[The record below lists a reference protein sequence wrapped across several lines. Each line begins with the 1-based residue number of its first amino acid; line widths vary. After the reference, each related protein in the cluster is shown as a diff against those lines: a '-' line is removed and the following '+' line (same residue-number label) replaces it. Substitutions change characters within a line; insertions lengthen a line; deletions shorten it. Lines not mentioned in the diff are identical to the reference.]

1 MNPASQPGLKPGL
14 TPGFLAVV
22 RRECAWL
29 FHDRVALLLIFGVPL
44 FAFVVL
50 TAVFSHPV
58 IRHLGVSVVDE
69 DRSDAS
75 RALVEYVAASPSLQ
89 IVGRSGTL
97 SSAVQ
102 DIRSGKAISAIYVPS
117 NFERDLKA
125 GRRPQVV
132 GFYNQQFLT
141 AAGIASSGLS
151 DTLSAAAAV
160 AAPAK
165 HAAPAPASIGTL
177 PGETIALVNP
187 QKNYAQFLLR
197 ALLPMIIHVV
207 ITLAAGYSVGSEF
220 RRRDARAWLESAG
233 GDPVVALVGKLAP
246 LFGIFVLIMLAE
258 PFFLEGVLEI
268 PFHGDV
274 PLMVAAGSLL
284 IIAHLALG
292 ALLQLVAG
300 DLATGLG
307 FAGLFVSPAFGY
319 AGVGF
324 PTIGMNAFAQVWSAI
339 LPLRWYMAI
348 LLGQAARG
356 LPVADSAFPFAALA
370 GLTLLYGSL
379 ALLRMA
385 SLTRKGRF
393 ATVASPEQVET
404 SGTPRGVGGAFAAE
418 WRRVLGMRSA
428 FSLLFLAPL
437 VYGIYYPQP
446 YLNQILRKLP
456 IAVVDNDLSDLS
468 RQIVETLDASGALS
482 VAVRAPTLADARAAI
497 DRRKAF
503 AAVEIPPGAE
513 RDMLKGLTVH
523 IPIYADATYLFIFR
537 STASGVAAALNTL
550 TSDLVS
556 RGARSDG
563 SLVKAKLASLSPA
576 DVLLQP
582 IFNPVG
588 GYASY
593 IVPAAFILILQQT
606 LLIGAAMLT
615 RTALAQGGGA
625 FAGVFGRG
633 IAHLTIYLPAVA
645 LYLIVL
651 PRFYGF
657 STLGHL
663 PELFALAT
671 VFLLATSFM
680 GQAVGA
686 WFTRPENATLLLLA
700 TSLPQFFTMGFAW
713 PREAVPETA
722 QALGRIF
729 PADFAIDGLVRIN
742 QLGASIWE
750 VSHDWLGLWCLAP
763 IYFVLAV
770 ISALAVKRRHAHAQ
784 G

>member
-1 MNPASQPGLKPGL
+1 MKLASKPGFWL
-14 TPGFLAVV
+14 VA
-22 RRECAWL
+22 RRECRWL
-29 FHDRVALLLIFGVPL
+29 IGDRVALLLILGVPL

-50 TAVFSHPV
+50 TTVFSHPV
-58 IRHLGVSVVDE
+58 IRHLGVTVVDM

-75 RALVEYVAASPSLQ
+75 RALVEYVAASPSLN
-89 IVGRSGTL
+89 IVDRSGTL
-97 SSAVQ
+97 STAVQ
-102 DIRSGKAISAIYVPS
+102 DIRSGKAISAIYIPP
-117 NFERDLKA
+117 NFERDLQA
-125 GRRPQVV
+125 GRRPQLV

-141 AAGIASSGLS
+141 PSGIASSGLS
-151 DTLSAAAAV
+151 DALSAAAAA
-160 AAPAK
+160 AAPANR
-165 HAAPAPASIGTL
+165 AAPAPTSIGQLT
-177 PGETIALVNP
+177 GETIALVNP

-197 ALLPMIIHVV
+197 TLLPMIIHVV

-220 RRRDARAWLESAG
+220 RRRNAREWLESAG

-246 LFGIFVLIMLAE
+246 LFGIFVLIMFAE
-258 PFFLEGVLEI
+258 PFFLEGVLQI
-268 PFHGDV
+268 PFKGDV
-274 PLMVAAGSLL
+274 PLMVAAACLL
-284 IIAHLALG
+284 IIAYLALG
-292 ALLQLVAG
+292 ALLQLLAR

-307 FAGLFVSPAFGY
+307 LAGLIASPAFGY

-324 PTIGMNAFAQVWSAI
+324 PTIGMNTFAQVWSAI
-339 LPLRWYMAI
+339 LPLRWYMAV

-356 LPVADSAFPFAALA
+356 LPVADSAVPFAALA
-370 GLTLLYGSL
+370 GLALLYAVL

-385 SLTRKGRF
+385 SLTRQGWFEK
-393 ATVASPEQVET
+393 AAAPEQSEI
-404 SGTPRGVGGAFAAE
+404 GETPRGVGGAFTAE
-418 WRRVLGMRSA
+418 WRRVLGTRSA
-428 FSLLFLAPL
+428 FTLLFLAPL
-437 VYGIYYPQP
+437 IYGIYYPQP

-482 VAVRAPTLADARAAI
+482 VAVRVRTLAEARTAI
-497 DRRKAF
+497 DRGKAF

-513 RDMLKGLTVH
+513 RDMLKGITVH
-523 IPIYADATYLFIFR
+523 IPIYADATYLFMFR
-537 STASGVAAALNTL
+537 STASGVAAAVSTL
-550 TSDLVS
+550 TSELVS

-593 IVPAAFILILQQT
+593 VVPAAFILILQQT

-615 RTALAQGGGA
+615 RAALAKGA
-625 FAGVFGRG
+625 GVFAGVLGRG
-633 IAHLTIYLPAVA
+633 VAHLTIYLPAVA

-686 WFTRPENATLLLLA
+686 WFTRPENATILLLA
-700 TSLPQFFTMGFAW
+700 TSLPQFFLAGFAW
-713 PREAVPETA
+713 PREAIPDA
-722 QALGRIF
+722 ALAFGRIF
-729 PADFAIDGLVRIN
+729 PADSAIDGLVRIN
-742 QLGASIWE
+742 QLGAGIWE
-750 VSHDWLGLWCLAP
+750 VAHDWLALWVLALA
-763 IYFVLAV
+763 YFALAV
-770 ISALAVKRRHAHAQ
+770 ISALAVKRRLNNAQ
-784 G
+784 A

>member
-1 MNPASQPGLKPGL
+1 MRLASK
-14 TPGFLAVV
+14 PGFLLVA
-22 RRECAWL
+22 RRECQWL

-50 TAVFSHPV
+50 TTVFSHPV
-58 IRHLGVSVVDE
+58 IRGLGVTVVDE
-69 DRSDAS
+69 DKSDAS
-75 RALVEYVAASPSLQ
+75 RALVEYVASSPSLK
-89 IVGRSGTL
+89 IVDRSGTL
-97 SSAVQ
+97 STAVQ
-102 DIRSGKAISAIYVPS
+102 DIRSGKAISAVYIPPD
-117 NFERDLKA
+117 FERDLKA
-125 GRRPQVV
+125 DRRPQVV

-151 DTLSAAAAV
+151 DALSAAAAV

-165 HAAPAPASIGTL
+165 RAAPAPASIGTMT
-177 PGETIALVNP
+177 GETIALVNP

-197 ALLPMIIHVV
+197 ALLPTIIHVV

-220 RRRDARAWLESAG
+220 RRRNAREWLESAG
-233 GDPVVALVGKLAP
+233 GDPVTALAGKLAP
-246 LFGIFVLIMLAE
+246 LFGIFFLIMLAE
-258 PFFLEGVLEI
+258 PLVLEGVLQV
-268 PFHGDV
+268 PFRGDL
-274 PLMVAAGSLL
+274 PLMIAAASLL
-284 IIAHLALG
+284 IIAYLSLG
-292 ALLQLVAG
+292 ALLQLLTG

-307 FAGLFVSPAFGY
+307 LAGLFASPAFGY

-339 LPLRWYMAI
+339 LPLRWYMAV

-356 LPVADSAFPFAALA
+356 LPVSDSAVPFAALA
-370 GLTLLYGSL
+370 GLTVLYAGL

-385 SLTRKGRF
+385 SLKRKGWF
-393 ATVASPEQVET
+393 EVARPAEPPET
-404 SGTPRGVGGAFAAE
+404 GGTPRGIGGAFTAE

-437 VYGIYYPQP
+437 IYGVYYPQP

-468 RQIVETLDASGALS
+468 RQMVETLDASGALS
-482 VAVRAPTLADARAAI
+482 VAVRARTVAEARTAI
-497 DRRKAF
+497 DRGEAF
-503 AAVEIPPGAE
+503 AAVEIPADTE
-513 RDMLKGLTVH
+513 RDVLKGITAH
-523 IPIYADATYLFIFR
+523 IPIYADATYLFMFR
-537 STASGVAAALNTL
+537 STASGVATAIGAL

-563 SLVKAKLASLSPA
+563 SLVKAKLASSSPA
-576 DVLLQP
+576 AVLLQP

-593 IVPAAFILILQQT
+593 IVPAAFVLILQQT

-615 RTALAQGGGA
+615 GTALAKGGGA
-625 FAGVFGRG
+625 FAGVLGRG
-633 IAHLTIYLPAVA
+633 VAHLTIYIPALA

-657 STLGHL
+657 SALGHL
-663 PELFALAT
+663 PQIFALAT

-680 GQAVGA
+680 GQAIGA

-700 TSLPQFFTMGFAW
+700 TSLPQFFTAGFAW
-713 PREAVPETA
+713 PREAIPDA
-722 QALGRIF
+722 AIALGRVF
-729 PADFAIDGLVRIN
+729 PADSAIDGLVRIN

-750 VSHDWLGLWCLAP
+750 VGHDWLGLWCLALV
-763 IYFVLAV
+763 YFALAV
-770 ISALAVKRRHAHAQ
+770 FSALAVRRSRRYAQ

>member
-1 MNPASQPGLKPGL
+1 MRLASK
-14 TPGFLAVV
+14 PGFLLVA
-22 RRECAWL
+22 RRECRWL

-50 TAVFSHPV
+50 TTVFSHPV
-58 IRHLGVSVVDE
+58 IRGLGVTVVDE

-75 RALVEYVAASPSLQ
+75 RALVEYVAASPSLK
-89 IVGRSGTL
+89 IVDRSGTL
-97 SSAVQ
+97 STAVQ
-102 DIRSGKAISAIYVPS
+102 DIRSGKAISAIRIPPD
-117 NFERDLKA
+117 FERDLKA
-125 GRRPQVV
+125 ERRPQVV

-141 AAGIASSGLS
+141 AAGIASSGLN
-151 DTLSAAAAV
+151 DALSAAAAV

-165 HAAPAPASIGTL
+165 RAARAPVSIGTITA
-177 PGETIALVNP
+177 ETIALVNP

-197 ALLPMIIHVV
+197 ALLPTIIHVV

-233 GDPVVALVGKLAP
+233 GNPIVALAGKLAP
-246 LFGIFVLIMLAE
+246 LFGIFFLIMLAE
-258 PFFLEGVLEI
+258 PLFLEGVLQI
-268 PFHGDV
+268 PFRGDL

-284 IIAHLALG
+284 IVAYLSVG
-292 ALLQLVAG
+292 ALLQLLTG

-307 FAGLFVSPAFGY
+307 LAGLFASPAFGY

-324 PTIGMNAFAQVWSAI
+324 PTVGMNAFAQVWSAI
-339 LPLRWYMAI
+339 LPLRWYMAV

-356 LPVADSAFPFAALA
+356 LPVSESAVPFAALA
-370 GLTLLYGSL
+370 GLTVLFAGL
-379 ALLRMA
+379 ALLRLA
-385 SLTRKGRF
+385 SLKRKGWFEMARP
-393 ATVASPEQVET
+393 AEQPEI
-404 SGTPRGVGGAFAAE
+404 GRARRGIGGAFMAE
-418 WRRVLGMRSA
+418 WRRVLATRSA
-428 FSLLFLAPL
+428 FSVLFLAPL

-482 VAVRAPTLADARAAI
+482 VAVRARTLAEAHAEI
-497 DRRKAF
+497 DRGKAF
-503 AAVEIPPGAE
+503 AAVEIPAGTE
-513 RDMLKGLTVH
+513 RDVLKGITAH
-523 IPIYADATYLFIFR
+523 IPVYADATYLFIFR
-537 STASGVAAALNTL
+537 STASGIATAVGAL
-550 TSDLVS
+550 TSELVS

-563 SLVKAKLASLSPA
+563 SLVKAKLASTSPA

-593 IVPAAFILILQQT
+593 VVPAAFVLILQQT
-606 LLIGAAMLT
+606 LLIGVAMLT
-615 RTALAQGGGA
+615 GTALANAGGA
-625 FAGVFGRG
+625 FAGVLGRG
-633 IAHLTIYLPAVA
+633 VAHLTIYLPALA

-651 PRFYGF
+651 PRIYGF

-663 PELFALAT
+663 PQIFALAT

-680 GQAVGA
+680 GQAIGA

-700 TSLPQFFTMGFAW
+700 TSLPQFFTAGFAW
-713 PREAVPETA
+713 PREAIPDA
-722 QALGRIF
+722 AIALGRMF
-729 PADFAIDGLVRIN
+729 PADSAIDGLVRVN

-750 VSHDWLGLWCLAP
+750 VAHDWLGLWCLALG
-763 IYFVLAV
+763 YFALAV
-770 ISALAVKRRHAHAQ
+770 ISALAVMRGHRHAQ
-784 G
+784 S

>member
-1 MNPASQPGLKPGL
+1 MRLASN
-14 TPGFLAVV
+14 PGFWLVAQ
-22 RRECAWL
+22 RECRWL
-29 FHDRVALLLIFGVPL
+29 FGDRVALLLIFGVPL

-50 TAVFSHPV
+50 TTVFSHPV
-58 IRHLGVSVVDE
+58 IRHLAVTVVDE

-75 RALVEYVAASPSLQ
+75 RALTEYVAASPSLQ
-89 IVGRSGTL
+89 IVDRSGTL
-97 SSAVQ
+97 STAVQ
-102 DIRSGKAISAIYVPS
+102 DIRSGKAISAIYIPP

-125 GRRPQVV
+125 DRRPQVV

-141 AAGIASSGLS
+141 PSGIASSGLS
-151 DTLSAAAAV
+151 DSLSAAAAA

-165 HAAPAPASIGTL
+165 RAAPSPVSVGTL
-177 PGETIALVNP
+177 TGETIALVNP

-233 GDPVVALVGKLAP
+233 GDPVVALAGKLAP
-246 LFGIFVLIMLAE
+246 LFGIFFLIMLAE
-258 PFFLEGVLEI
+258 SFFLEGGLQI
-268 PFHGDV
+268 PFKGDV
-274 PLMVAAGSLL
+274 PLMLAAGSLL
-284 IIAHLALG
+284 IVAHLSLG
-292 ALLQLVAG
+292 ALLQLLAG

-307 FAGLFVSPAFGY
+307 LAGLFVSPAFGY

-324 PTIGMNAFAQVWSAI
+324 PTVGMNAFAQTWSAI
-339 LPLRWYMAI
+339 LPLRWYMSV

-356 LPVADSAFPFAALA
+356 LPVSESAIPFAALA
-370 GLTLLYGSL
+370 GLAVLYAVL

-393 ATVASPEQVET
+393 ERRRTPEQPGIAGT
-404 SGTPRGVGGAFAAE
+404 SRGIGGAFKAE
-418 WRRVLGMRSA
+418 WRRVLGTKSA
-428 FSLLFLAPL
+428 FTLLFLAPL
-437 VYGIYYPQP
+437 VYGVYYPQP

-456 IAVVDNDLSDLS
+456 IAVVDNDLSEMS
-468 RQIVETLDASGALS
+468 RQIVEALDASGALS
-482 VAVRAPTLADARAAI
+482 VVVRAHTLSEARTAI
-497 DRRKAF
+497 DRGKVF
-503 AAVEIPPGAE
+503 AAVEIPPDTE
-513 RDMLKGLTVH
+513 RDVLKGITAH
-523 IPIYADATYLFIFR
+523 IPIHADATYLFIFR
-537 STASGVAAALNTL
+537 STASGVATAIGAL

-556 RGARSDG
+556 QGARSDG

-576 DVLLQP
+576 DILLQP

-593 IVPAAFILILQQT
+593 VVPAAFMLILQQT

-615 RTALAQGGGA
+615 GGALAKSGGA
-625 FAGVFGRG
+625 FGGVLGRG
-633 IAHLTIYLPAVA
+633 VAHLTIYLPAVA

-663 PELFALAT
+663 PQLFALAT

-680 GQAVGA
+680 GQAIGA
-686 WFTRPENATLLLLA
+686 WFTKPENATILLLA
-700 TSLPQFFTMGFAW
+700 TSLPQFFTAGFAW
-713 PREAVPETA
+713 PREAIPDA
-722 QALGRIF
+722 ARALGRIF
-729 PADFAIDGLVRIN
+729 PADFAIDGVVRIN

-750 VSHDWLGLWCLAP
+750 VAHDWLGLWCLALA
-763 IYFVLAV
+763 YFTLAV
-770 ISALAVKRRHAHAQ
+770 ISALAVKRGQKHAQ